1 MDCFLTGCPVNYKGS
16 SGAAIGNPFREI
28 GGEIWHRAKWFRNN
42 EHTDRMDNTGG
53 KKYECRNNYEADKCK
68 DPFQQESSQV
78 SSLFKKYII
87 PKDRRGNYNRSY
99 RDQAR

>member
-68 DPFQQESSQV
+68 EEPVTANLKVMQSDLEMFDELKGLAQ
-78 SSLFKKYII
+78 
-87 PKDRRGNYNRSY
+87 
-99 RDQAR
+99 